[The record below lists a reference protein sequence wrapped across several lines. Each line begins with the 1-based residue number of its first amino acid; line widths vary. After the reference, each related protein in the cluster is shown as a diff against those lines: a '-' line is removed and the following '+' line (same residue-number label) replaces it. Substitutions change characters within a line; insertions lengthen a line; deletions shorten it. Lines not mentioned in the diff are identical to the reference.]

1 VLEGYGMN
9 DTPLTQV
16 LGERLIDAR
25 EAALA
30 LNLPLYWLTHA
41 KERRRLRLPHY
52 RVGKL
57 LRFKLSELIAWMEE
71 RQALLTADAV
81 LEEAVDAGLQ

>member
-1 VLEGYGMN
+1 MN
-9 DTPLTQV
+9 CSTSHEA

-25 EAALA
+25 EAALV

-41 KERRRLRLPHY
+41 KERQRLGMPHY

-57 LRFKLSELIAWMEE
+57 VRFKLEELIAWIEAQQE
-71 RQALLTADAV
+71 PAVDAV
-81 LEEAVDAGLQ
+81 RPEDADAGLQ

>member
-1 VLEGYGMN
+1 VLEGRGMT
-9 DTPLTQV
+9 DRPLHPV

-30 LNLPLYWLTHA
+30 LNLPHYWLTHA
-41 KERRRLRLPHY
+41 KERRRLRLPHF

-57 LRFKLSELIAWMEE
+57 LRFKLSELMAWMEE
-71 RQALLTADAV
+71 RQALLTADA
-81 LEEAVDAGLQ
+81 GLREISG

>member
-1 VLEGYGMN
+1 M
-9 DTPLTQV
+9 

-30 LNLPLYWLTHA
+30 LNLPHYWLTHA

-57 LRFKLSELIAWMEE
+57 LRFKLSELMACKNKFLKSFICPKTF
-71 RQALLTADAV
+71 RFSFHQLL
-81 LEEAVDAGLQ
+81 GLMFKNYVI

>member
-1 VLEGYGMN
+1 MN
-9 DTPLTQV
+9 DTPLHQV

-25 EAALA
+25 EAAHA

-57 LRFKLSELIAWMEE
+57 LRFKLTELVAWMQDA
-71 RQALLTADAV
+71 QASGIAQRRHG
-81 LEEAVDAGLQ
+81 EEADVGLP

>member
-1 VLEGYGMN
+1 MN

-41 KERRRLRLPHY
+41 KERRRLHLPHY

-57 LRFKLSELIAWMEE
+57 LRFKLSELSAWMKE
-71 RQALLTADAV
+71 RQALRPADAA
-81 LEEAVDAGLQ
+81 LKEAADVGLQ

>member
-1 VLEGYGMN
+1 MN

-25 EAALA
+25 EVALA

-41 KERRRLRLPHY
+41 EERRRLHLPHY

-57 LRFKLSELIAWMEE
+57 LRFKLSELSAWMEE
-71 RQALLTADAV
+71 RQALRPADAA
-81 LEEAVDAGLQ
+81 LKEAADVGLQ

>member
-1 VLEGYGMN
+1 MN
-9 DTPLTQV
+9 DTPLHQV

-25 EAALA
+25 EAALT

-41 KERRRLRLPHY
+41 KERRRLGLPHY

-71 RQALLTADAV
+71 SQALHTADAV
-81 LEEAVDAGLQ
+81 HEEEADAGLQ

>member
-1 VLEGYGMN
+1 MTIASLSE
-9 DTPLTQV
+9 V

-25 EAALA
+25 EAAHA

-41 KERRRLRLPHY
+41 KERQRLRLPHY

-57 LRFKLSELIAWMEE
+57 LRFKFAELIAWMQDA
-71 RQALLTADAV
+71 QASGIAQRRHG
-81 LEEAVDAGLQ
+81 EEADAGLQ

>member
-1 VLEGYGMN
+1 MT
-9 DTPLTQV
+9 DTPLHQV

-41 KERRRLRLPHY
+41 KERRRLGLPHY

-71 RQALLTADAV
+71 SQALHPGDVAHE
-81 LEEAVDAGLQ
+81 EEADAGLQ

>member
-1 VLEGYGMN
+1 MT
-9 DTPLTQV
+9 DTPLHQR

-25 EAALA
+25 EAALT

-41 KERRRLRLPHY
+41 KERARLRLPHY

-57 LRFKLSELIAWMEE
+57 LRFKSSELIAWMEAS
-71 RQALLTADAV
+71 QAPHPADV
-81 LEEAVDAGLQ
+81 VHEEEADAGLQ